1 MSKGKKCTSKECKR
15 FERSQAAHRVLA
27 DKNQKKRVATKS
39 RSASDLYYIKAQYH
53 KDVAECQSHIGRV
66 LTKTERKKA
75 FSLEKK
81 YQGRIDLR
89 YGFDK

>member
-1 MSKGKKCTSKECKR
+1 MSKGKKCTSKECRR

-27 DKNQKKRVATKS
+27 ESNRKKSYSAKS
-39 RSASDLYYIKAQYH
+39 DSAYMSYYIRSSYH

-75 FSLEKK
+75 FSYEKK
-81 YQGRIDLR
+81 TNGNVDLR
-89 YGFDK
+89 FAFKK